1 MWVQIPWA
9 TLELEELLHGSEP
22 WPGLSVGRT
31 RPLGRVAGH
40 GQCIGYRAGAQAG
53 AERTRW
59 SHFLG
64 HLAYSRSAGMGES
77 WGKGG
82 TGRTQDRATELP
94 ARETNSDRATR
105 QGHLS
110 RKRRGNEDT

>member
-22 WPGLSVGRT
+22 WPGLSVGRM

-40 GQCIGYRAGAQAG
+40 GQCVGYKAGAQAG
-53 AERTRW
+53 AERTRC

-64 HLAYSRSAGMGES
+64 HLAYSRSS
-77 WGKGG
+77 G
-82 TGRTQDRATELP
+82 TGERGELAEPRATELP

-105 QGHLS
+105 
-110 RKRRGNEDT
+110 